1 MGEMRIA
8 IAGAGS
14 VGRSIA
20 TELAGSGHDVLLI
33 DRDTRA
39 IGVDDLPQVEWLLAD
54 ACELATLEDARLGD
68 FDVVIAASS
77 DDKVNLVVSL
87 LAKTEFGVE
96 QVIARINDP
105 DNEWLFNDS
114 WGVDLAVSPPRLIAD
129 LVDGVAEEEDYVEEG
144 TLPPLPGAEIAESVL
159 HAASPFVGG
168 IESELTG
175 ALPEGVALVA
185 VVGPG
190 GVRPPDPERTLS
202 VGNTVVFLAEPEA
215 LGPLEELL
223 GPADGTVPD
232 GAEGP
237 EGSATAGE
245 TASPGAEA

>member
-1 MGEMRIA
+1 MRIA

-20 TELAGSGHDVLLI
+20 TELAGNGHDVLLI

-87 LAKTEFGVE
+87 LAKTEFAVD

-105 DNEWLFNDS
+105 ANEWLFDDS

-129 LVDGVAEEEDYVEEG
+129 LVEGVSEEEDQPEEG

-159 HAASPFVGG
+159 HAASPFADRP
-168 IESELTG
+168 ESDLT
-175 ALPEGVALVA
+175 AELPEGVALVA
-185 VVGPG
+185 VLGPG

-223 GPADGTVPD
+223 DRVEDSEESA
-232 GAEGP
+232 P
-237 EGSATAGE
+237 EA
-245 TASPGAEA
+245 

>member
-20 TELAGSGHDVLLI
+20 KELAGSGHDVLLI

-39 IGVDDLPQVEWLLAD
+39 IGVDDLPEVEWLLAD

-68 FDVVIAASS
+68 FDVVVAASS

-87 LAKTEFGVE
+87 LAKTEFGVGR
-96 QVIARINDP
+96 VIARINEP
-105 DNEWLFNDS
+105 DNEWLFNET

-129 LVDGVAEEEDYVEEG
+129 LVEGAPEDDPDEEG

-159 HAASPFVGG
+159 HAASPFAGTA
-168 IESELTG
+168 ESELSA

-185 VVGPG
+185 VLGPG
-190 GVRPPDPERTLS
+190 GVRPPDPGRNLS
-202 VGNTVVFLAEPEA
+202 VGDTVVFLADPEA
-215 LGPLEELL
+215 LGPLEVLL
-223 GPADGTVPD
+223 GPVDDAAD
-232 GAEGP
+232 A
-237 EGSATAGE
+237 
-245 TASPGAEA
+245 

>member
-1 MGEMRIA
+1 MRIA

-87 LAKTEFGVE
+87 LAKTEFEVE
-96 QVIARINDP
+96 RVIARINHP

-129 LVDGVAEEEDYVEEG
+129 LVEGMPDEEDYPEEEG
-144 TLPPLPGAEIAESVL
+144 ALPPLPGAEVAESVL
-159 HAASPFVGG
+159 HAGSPFVDRT
-168 IESELTG
+168 ESELAE
-175 ALPEGVALVA
+175 ALPRGVALVA
-185 VVGPG
+185 VLGPG
-190 GVRPPDPERTLS
+190 GVRPPDPERTLA
-202 VGNTVVFLAEPEA
+202 VGNTVVFLAESDS
-215 LGPLEELL
+215 LGPLEEVL
-223 GPADGTVPD
+223 GPVDEADPAAID
-232 GAEGP
+232 
-237 EGSATAGE
+237 
-245 TASPGAEA
+245 

>member
-20 TELAGSGHDVLLI
+20 TELAGNGHDVLLI

-54 ACELATLEDARLGD
+54 ACELSTLEDARLGD

-87 LAKTEFGVE
+87 LAKTEFSVD

-105 DNEWLFNDS
+105 ANEWLFDDS

-129 LVDGVAEEEDYVEEG
+129 LVEGAGEEEVYADEG
-144 TLPPLPGAEIAESVL
+144 GLPPLPGAEIAESVL
-159 HAASPFVGG
+159 HAASPFEGRP
-168 IESELTG
+168 ESDLT
-175 ALPEGVALVA
+175 AELPEGVALVA

-190 GVRPPDPERTLS
+190 GVRPPSPDQVLS
-202 VGNTVVFLAEPEA
+202 VGNTVVFLAEPDA
-215 LGPLEELL
+215 LGLLEELL
-223 GPADGTVPD
+223 ERVVDEEDTGADQTGD
-232 GAEGP
+232 
-237 EGSATAGE
+237 
-245 TASPGAEA
+245 

>member
-87 LAKTEFGVE
+87 LAKTEFRVDR
-96 QVIARINDP
+96 VIGRINDP

-129 LVDGVAEEEDYVEEG
+129 LVEGVPEDEDQPEEG

-159 HAASPFVGG
+159 HAASPFAG
-168 IESELTG
+168 EREHDLTA

-185 VVGPG
+185 VLGPG

-202 VGNTVVFLAEPEA
+202 VGDTVVFLAESDA
-215 LGPLEELL
+215 LSPLEELL
-223 GPADGTVPD
+223 GPVDEADP
-232 GAEGP
+232 AEQ
-237 EGSATAGE
+237 A
-245 TASPGAEA
+245 

>member
-1 MGEMRIA
+1 MRIA

-20 TELAGSGHDVLLI
+20 TELAGNGHDVLLI

-87 LAKTEFGVE
+87 LAKAEFGVD

-129 LVDGVAEEEDYVEEG
+129 LVEGAAPEEDGYLEEG

-159 HAASPFVGG
+159 HAASPFVG
-168 IESELTG
+168 SSQRELTG

-190 GVRPPDPERTLS
+190 GVRPPSPERTLS

-223 GPADGTVPD
+223 GPAEGTVPD

-237 EGSATAGE
+237 EGSE
-245 TASPGAEA
+245 TTEEAASPGAET

>member
-20 TELAGSGHDVLLI
+20 TELAGNGHDVLLI

-87 LAKTEFGVE
+87 LAKTEFAVD

-105 DNEWLFNDS
+105 ANEWLFDDS

-129 LVDGVAEEEDYVEEG
+129 LVEGVSEEDHPEEG

-159 HAASPFVGG
+159 HAASPFADRP
-168 IESELTG
+168 ERDLT
-175 ALPEGVALVA
+175 AELPEGVALVA
-185 VVGPG
+185 VLGPG
-190 GVRPPDPERTLS
+190 GVRPPAPERTLS
-202 VGNTVVFLAEPEA
+202 VGNTVVFLAEPDA

-223 GPADGTVPD
+223 ERVEDSEESAS
-232 GAEGP
+232 EG
-237 EGSATAGE
+237 
-245 TASPGAEA
+245 

>member
-1 MGEMRIA
+1 MTRRGVVEMRVA

-20 TELAGSGHDVLLI
+20 TELAGNGHDVLLI

-87 LAKTEFGVE
+87 LAKTEFGVGR
-96 QVIARINDP
+96 VIARINDP
-105 DNEWLFNDS
+105 DNEWLFDDS

-129 LVDGVAEEEDYVEEG
+129 LVEGVPEERDLEDGA
-144 TLPPLPGAEIAESVL
+144 LPPLPGAEIAESVL
-159 HAASPFVGG
+159 HAGSPFVDRPQ
-168 IESELTG
+168 SELMA

-185 VVGPG
+185 VLGPG
-190 GVRPPDPERTLS
+190 GVRPPAPEHTLS
-202 VGNTVVFLAEPEA
+202 VGNTMVFLAETEA
-215 LGPLEELL
+215 LEPLEEVL
-223 GPADGTVPD
+223 GPVDEADP
-232 GAEGP
+232 AEN
-237 EGSATAGE
+237 S
-245 TASPGAEA
+245 

>member
-1 MGEMRIA
+1 MRIA

-39 IGVDDLPQVEWLLAD
+39 IGLDDLPQVEWLLAD
-54 ACELATLEDARLGD
+54 ACELATLEDARLED

-87 LAKTEFGVE
+87 LAKTEFGVDR
-96 QVIARINDP
+96 VIARINDP
-105 DNEWLFNDS
+105 DNEWLFTEA

-129 LVDGVAEEEDYVEEG
+129 LVEGVPEEDLDGEDA
-144 TLPPLPGAEIAESVL
+144 LPPLPGAEIAESVL
-159 HAASPFVGG
+159 HAESPFAGG
-168 IESELTG
+168 PESALTG

-190 GVRPPDPERTLS
+190 GVRPPDPGRALS
-202 VGNTVVFLAEPEA
+202 VGDTVVFLAEPEA
-215 LGPLEELL
+215 LGVLESLL
-223 GPADGTVPD
+223 GPADD
-232 GAEGP
+232 GDQLR
-237 EGSATAGE
+237 
-245 TASPGAEA
+245 SP

>member
-1 MGEMRIA
+1 MRIA

-20 TELAGSGHDVLLI
+20 TELAGNGHDVLLI

-54 ACELATLEDARLGD
+54 ACELATLEDARLSD

-105 DNEWLFNDS
+105 VNEWLFDDS

-129 LVDGVAEEEDYVEEG
+129 LVEGGAPAEDDYAEEG
-144 TLPPLPGAEIAESVL
+144 TLPPLPGAEVAESVL
-159 HAASPFVGG
+159 HAGSPFAGSR
-168 IESELTG
+168 ESELTA

-185 VVGPG
+185 VLGPG
-190 GVRPPDPERTLS
+190 GVRPPSPEQTLS
-202 VGNTVVFLAEPEA
+202 VGNTVVFLAETEA
-215 LGPLEELL
+215 LGLLEDLL
-223 GPADGTVPD
+223 GPADEN
-232 GAEGP
+232 AP
-237 EGSATAGE
+237 ESE
-245 TASPGAEA
+245 S

>member
-1 MGEMRIA
+1 MRIA

-20 TELAGSGHDVLLI
+20 TELAASGHDVLLI
-33 DRDTRA
+33 DRETRA

-54 ACELATLEDARLGD
+54 ACELASLEDARLGD
-68 FDVVIAASS
+68 ADVVIAASS

-87 LAKTEFGVE
+87 LAKTEFGVDR
-96 QVIARINDP
+96 VIARINEP
-105 DNEWLFNDS
+105 DNEWLFNES

-129 LVDGVAEEEDYVEEG
+129 LVEGVTDDELVEEDA
-144 TLPPLPGAEIAESVL
+144 LPPLPGAEIAESVL

-168 IESELTG
+168 PESALTG
-175 ALPEGVALVA
+175 RLPEGVALVA

-190 GVRPPDPERTLS
+190 GVRPPDPERGLS

-215 LGPLEELL
+215 LGPLEALL
-223 GPADGTVPD
+223 GPVDDAAPN
-232 GAEGP
+232 EG
-237 EGSATAGE
+237 
-245 TASPGAEA
+245 

>member
-1 MGEMRIA
+1 MRIA

-20 TELAGSGHDVLLI
+20 TELAGNGHDVLLI

-39 IGVDDLPQVEWLLAD
+39 IGLDDLPQVEWLLAD

-87 LAKTEFGVE
+87 LAKTEFEVE
-96 QVIARINDP
+96 RVIARINDP

-129 LVDGVAEEEDYVEEG
+129 LVEGMPDEEGYQEEG
-144 TLPPLPGAEIAESVL
+144 TLPPLPGAEIVESVL
-159 HAASPFVGG
+159 HAGSPFVDRT
-168 IESELTG
+168 ESELTE

-185 VVGPG
+185 VLGPG
-190 GVRPPDPERTLS
+190 GVRPPDPERTLA
-202 VGNTVVFLAEPEA
+202 VGNTVVFLAEPDS
-215 LGPLEELL
+215 LGPLEEVL
-223 GPADGTVPD
+223 GPVDEADP
-232 GAEGP
+232 
-237 EGSATAGE
+237 
-245 TASPGAEA
+245 ASVD

>member
-1 MGEMRIA
+1 MRIA

-20 TELAGSGHDVLLI
+20 KELAASGHDVLLI

-68 FDVVIAASS
+68 FDVVVAASS

-96 QVIARINDP
+96 RVVARVNDP
-105 DNEWLFNDS
+105 DNEWLFDQT

-129 LVDGVAEEEDYVEEG
+129 LVEGVPEADPDEEG
-144 TLPPLPGAEIAESVL
+144 ALPPLPGAEIAESVL
-159 HAASPFVGG
+159 HAASPFAGAP
-168 IESELTG
+168 ESELTA

-185 VVGPG
+185 VLGPG
-190 GVRPPDPERTLS
+190 GVRPPDAERTLS
-202 VGNTVVFLAEPEA
+202 VGTTVVFLAEPEA
-215 LGPLEELL
+215 LGPLETLL
-223 GPADGTVPD
+223 GPVDD
-232 GAEGP
+232 AEH
-237 EGSATAGE
+237 A
-245 TASPGAEA
+245 

>member
-20 TELAGSGHDVLLI
+20 KELAGSGHDVLLI

-39 IGVDDLPQVEWLLAD
+39 IGVDDLPEVEWLLAD

-68 FDVVIAASS
+68 FDVVVAASS

-87 LAKTEFGVE
+87 LAKTEFGVGR
-96 QVIARINDP
+96 VIARINEP
-105 DNEWLFNDS
+105 DNEWLFNET

-129 LVDGVAEEEDYVEEG
+129 LVEGAPEDDPDEEG

-159 HAASPFVGG
+159 RAASPFAGAA
-168 IESELTG
+168 ESELSA

-185 VVGPG
+185 VLGPG
-190 GVRPPDPERTLS
+190 GVRPPDPGRNLS
-202 VGNTVVFLAEPEA
+202 VGDTVVFLADPEA
-215 LGPLEELL
+215 LGPLEVLL
-223 GPADGTVPD
+223 GPVDDAAD
-232 GAEGP
+232 A
-237 EGSATAGE
+237 
-245 TASPGAEA
+245 